1 MLRKGLRSP
10 ERLIAAVTLEK
21 TPYTLE
27 AIVTRCA
34 EENNDAKVMQP

>member
-1 MLRKGLRSP
+1 MLRKGLGSP

-27 AIVTRCA
+27 AIVTRCG